1 LAPEQALDLGL
12 AEWEEELQDLEVLY
26 KKYRDFDYYDAL
38 PTKEGKGIEYCTRY
52 IIQ

>member
-12 AEWEEELQDLEVLY
+12 AGGEELQDLEVLY